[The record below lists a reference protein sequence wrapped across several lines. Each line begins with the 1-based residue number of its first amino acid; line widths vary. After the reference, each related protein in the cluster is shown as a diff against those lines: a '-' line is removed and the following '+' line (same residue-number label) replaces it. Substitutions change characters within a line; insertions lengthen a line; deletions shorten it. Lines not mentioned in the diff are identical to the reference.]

1 MNYFIYNPIA
11 GNYPT
16 KKRAALVRLIKSHP
30 NNIVLET
37 KDKSEET
44 QLAEKAIEMGATK
57 VIAIGG
63 DGTINKVA
71 LALAGTKI
79 PLGIIPI
86 GSGNGLA
93 RHLEISMN
101 PEIAFYKALNGDI
114 IKIDG
119 CQIGDKMF
127 FCTAGI
133 GFDAAVAEIF
143 NKRGKRGFLN
153 YIISLFIALRRYEPI
168 EIEIESGKKE
178 KLFLLTIA
186 NANQYGNN
194 AFISPYAN
202 IQDGKFEIVKIKKNS
217 LLFLLPL
224 SLRLFLKTLHK
235 SKGVEI
241 ASARELS
248 VKYKINKPMQID
260 GESIMTQEDILKVT
274 IIQEALD
281 VVV

>member
-11 GNYPT
+11 GNSPS
-16 KKRAALVRLIKSHP
+16 KKRAALVRLIKLDP
-30 NNIVLET
+30 TNIILET
-37 KDKSEET
+37 ENKSEET
-44 QLAEKAIEMGATK
+44 KLALKAIELGAKK

-93 RHLEISMN
+93 RHLGIPMN
-101 PEIAFYKALNGDI
+101 PKIALYKALKG
-114 IKIDG
+114 KINQIDA

-133 GFDAAVAEIF
+133 GFDAAVAQIF
-143 NKRGKRGFLN
+143 NKRGKRGLFN
-153 YIISLFIALRRYEPI
+153 YIVSLFIALRTYEPI
-168 EIEIESGKKE
+168 EIEIEPGKKE
-178 KLFLLTIA
+178 KIFLLTIA

-194 AFISPYAN
+194 AFISPFAD
-202 IQDGKFEIVKIKKNS
+202 IQDGKFEIIKIKNNS
-217 LLFLLPL
+217 LFSLLPL

-241 ASARELS
+241 ISARDIS
-248 VKYKINKPMQID
+248 IKYKINQPLQID
-260 GESIMTQEDILKVT
+260 GESLETSEEVLNVSIRKD
-274 IIQEALD
+274 ALT
-281 VVV
+281 VIV